1 MLELEYSLMDSNGKD
16 RQAARHPWQYATLLT
31 YLMCPNFRRHCSREE
46 CRKFASKPGD
56 SEALRALA
64 SGAVRCA
71 ELGVCAVIEA
81 RAAIVGRE
89 NELAVIDA
97 FVAGGERPSASLM
110 LDGVAGI
117 GKTSLWAYGLSE
129 AARQGVAVRSSRCT
143 VADSAWAFAGLGDL
157 FDGIP
162 GDVLDELPDVQRR
175 ALAAALLLETPSA
188 ITPSDRV
195 VGVAVLGVLRQISL
209 AAPLMLAIDDVQWL
223 DDASRSVLT
232 FALHRMRD
240 ERIRVLATQRSEAA
254 PSDESAASC
263 LGMAGTRLAVGP
275 VTVGALRQIVGA
287 RLSMTMSRPTLTRL
301 HDATGGNPMISLEMG
316 RALQRRG
323 SEPSP
328 DEPLPV
334 PSDLRILVTER
345 LKGLSEAARDVLLLA
360 GALAHPN
367 VRTVADAL
375 GDPSSVVACLDELT
389 RAGAI
394 EVDDQRLRLS
404 HPLLSSVPYEELSG
418 ERRRALH
425 RRLAGSVTDPE
436 EHARH
441 VALGTDG
448 PDEVVALALDV
459 AALRARARG
468 STAAAAELA
477 VLAVSRT
484 PAGHPVELLRRRVA
498 AARYAF
504 HSGEP
509 ASAQAMLL
517 AGCNDV
523 PPGPDRVDGLLL
535 LAMMEY
541 WTEGSPA
548 AARRCEQALNEAGD
562 DPALLARCHAG
573 LADLAPFDA
582 PRLLAHARRA
592 VELIGDADQPADVL
606 ANALKNVAYHELRL
620 GQGVSLT
627 VLQRAVAVEQ
637 QGQPLPVLERVG
649 MYMGMLLR
657 FAGDFQPARAWLLTM
672 LRCARDEGDES
683 ALPTIFGHLALL
695 ECWAGEYA
703 CSMEYVEQGNAFA
716 VITGVGSPSVTA
728 ANALIETLMGDID
741 EGRRVAEAAVADDE
755 ARNDIGDVACDLRSL
770 GFAELAAGNL
780 AEAAEHLLRALSIA
794 DELGVREPSILRIH
808 ADAVEALVG
817 LGRVDEAERIT
828 ADLERGDRV
837 QSRWAQAMAHRCRG
851 LLAAAKGDLAGATA
865 ALAAAVGEHAA
876 VMMPFEEA
884 RTRLWLGAVLRR
896 SGHLRDARLALDAA
910 LQLFE
915 QLGTPMFA
923 ERTRSEL
930 GRIGGRVTSH
940 LALTTT
946 EARVAELVADG
957 MTNMEVAAAMFV
969 NVRTVESHLS
979 RVYRKLG
986 LRSRTEL
993 ARLPF
998 DQRSSTTR

>member
-1 MLELEYSLMDSNGKD
+1 M
-16 RQAARHPWQYATLLT
+16 
-31 YLMCPNFRRHCSREE
+31 RR
-46 CRKFASKPGD
+46 AG
-56 SEALRALA
+56 
-64 SGAVRCA
+64 
-71 ELGVCAVIEA
+71 LGVCAVMEA

-97 FVAGGERPSASLM
+97 FVTGGERPSSSLL
-110 LDGVAGI
+110 LDGLAGM
-117 GKTSLWAYGLSE
+117 GKTLLWTYGLSE
-129 AARQGVAVRSSRCT
+129 ASRQGVAVRSSRCT

-157 FDGIP
+157 LDDVP
-162 GDVLDELPDVQRR
+162 VDVLDELPDVQRR
-175 ALAAALLLETPSA
+175 ALATALLLEAPSA
-188 ITPSDRV
+188 MTPSDRV

-232 FALHRMRD
+232 FALHRMSD
-240 ERIRVLATQRSEAA
+240 ERVRLLATQRCEVA
-254 PSDESAASC
+254 PGHESASSC

-287 RLSMTMSRPTLTRL
+287 KLSMTISRPTLTRL
-301 HDATGGNPMISLEMG
+301 HDATGGNPMISLEMA
-316 RALQRRG
+316 RALQRSG

-334 PSDLRILVTER
+334 PSDLRSLVTER

-360 GALAHPN
+360 SALAHPT
-367 VRTVADAL
+367 VRTVAGAF
-375 GDPSSVVACLDELT
+375 GDPSSAVACIDELT

-394 EVDDQRLRLS
+394 EVDDERLRFS
-404 HPLLSSVPYEELSG
+404 HPLLSSVPYEGLSG

-448 PDEVVALALDV
+448 PDEVVAAALDL

-468 STAAAAELA
+468 STTSAAELA
-477 VLAVSRT
+477 ALAVGRT
-484 PAGHPVELLRRRVA
+484 PAGHPVQLLRRRIA
-498 AARYAF
+498 AAGYAF
-504 HSGEP
+504 HSGDP
-509 ASAQAMLL
+509 ASARAMLL
-517 AGCNDV
+517 AGCDDV
-523 PPGPDRVDGLLL
+523 PPGADRVDALLL

-548 AARRCEQALNEAGD
+548 AARRCEQALHEAGD
-562 DPALLARCHAG
+562 DRALLARCHAAV
-573 LADLAPFDA
+573 ADLAPFDA

-620 GQGVSLT
+620 GQGLSLT
-627 VLQRAVAVEQ
+627 VLERALGVEGR
-637 QGQPLPVLERVG
+637 GQPLPVLERVG

-657 FAGDFQPARAWLLTM
+657 FAGDFQAARTWLLTM
-672 LRCARDEGDES
+672 LRCARDEGDDS
-683 ALPTIFGHLALL
+683 ALPTILGHLALL

-703 CSMEYVEQGNAFA
+703 CATGYVEQGNAMAA
-716 VITGVGSPSVTA
+716 VTGVGSPSVTA
-728 ANALIETLMGDID
+728 ANALVETLIGDID
-741 EGRRVAEAAVADDE
+741 KGRRVAEAAVADDE
-755 ARNDIGDVACDLRSL
+755 AQNDIGDVACDLRSL
-770 GFAELAAGNL
+770 GFTELAAGNL
-780 AEAAEHLLRALSIA
+780 AKAAEHLLRALSIA
-794 DELGVREPSILRIH
+794 DELGVQEPSILRIH

-817 LGRVDEAERIT
+817 LGRVEEAERLT

-837 QSRWAQAMAHRCRG
+837 QSPWAQAMAHRCRG
-851 LLAAAKGDLAGATA
+851 LLAAAAGDLTGAA
-865 ALAAAVGEHAA
+865 EDLAAAVGEHAA

-896 SGHLRDARLALDAA
+896 SGHLRDARLALDSA
-910 LQLFE
+910 LQIFE
-915 QLGTPMFA
+915 HLGTPMFA
-923 ERTRSEL
+923 DRTRSEL
-930 GRIGGRVTSH
+930 GRIGGRAASQ

-946 EARVAELVADG
+946 EARVADLVAAG

-979 RVYRKLG
+979 RVY
-986 LRSRTEL
+986 
-993 ARLPF
+993 
-998 DQRSSTTR
+998 